1 MERIDMNKVLERLA
15 PHIPGVDSRMVR
27 RLVAMGK
34 FPAPIISLTQK
45 TSFWK
50 VADVDEFIESLT
62 A

>member
-1 MERIDMNKVLERLA
+1 MERIDMARVLEMLS

-34 FPAPIISLTQK
+34 FPPPIISLTKK

-50 VADVDEFIESLT
+50 EADVADFIASLQ
-62 A
+62 